1 MRGKFCEGKSSRGEI
16 SCGENFVR
24 EIVVRKNFRG
34 RKVYPPA
41 LYPLFA
47 RVYSNFAEKVAYLH
61 FLTLTLCTFD
71 MGKSTKSYNT
81 AQKKL

>member
-1 MRGKFCEGKSSRGEI
+1 MLCFDTKLEA
-16 SCGENFVR
+16 
-24 EIVVRKNFRG
+24 
-34 RKVYPPA
+34 VYPPV

-71 MGKSTKSYNT
+71 MGKCANSYEIV
-81 AQKKL
+81 QKKA